1 MRSVQDRFRHFAM
14 SGKVRAMNPELQ
26 AAGDPVQTSPQKPQ
40 LQQSAGRTTVT
51 AKAPATLQLV
61 STSTSGESQKENAA
75 ASPAT
80 AGDATGRN
88 DRRTGS
94 ARRDL
99 PVREFVD
106 RAAQAI
112 GNNPGLLRRDKT
124 GKAAFQHS
132 VEAFQTVVVQHIPSG
147 RWITGKARLRV
158 TLYPD
163 LPDGT

>member
-14 SGKVRAMNPELQ
+14 SGKVRAMKPDMQ
-26 AAGDPVQTSPQKPQ
+26 TAGDPVHTSPKKLQ
-40 LQQSAGRTTVT
+40 LQQSAGQTADT
-51 AKAPATLQLV
+51 AKAPASLQLV
-61 STSTSGESQKENAA
+61 RNNSGGEPQKENATA
-75 ASPAT
+75 TPVT

-94 ARRDL
+94 ARREL

-147 RWITGKARLRV
+147 RWITGKARVRV

-163 LPDGT
+163 LPDGS